1 MATEKKTTVR
11 RTTVADVARLA
22 GVSAM
27 TVSNVLNA
35 PHRVSEPTV
44 RTVQAA
50 IAELGYT
57 PNHAARALSSGR
69 SQVIGLPLYLEDD
82 TFSDQNPGLG
92 GFLHGLLGGLVKAAA
107 KAGYGVHV
115 TTPTEAAS
123 GPVQSGTAQTKVA
136 QSEIALYE
144 KLIAARQVDAIVV
157 LETMPHDPRIEF
169 LSTRGFPFVAFGR
182 TGHQHRQC
190 WVDVDNEVSMAA
202 IARHTRSTGRDRAAY
217 LATRSGLPWV
227 HQRKAGFLQE
237 YTSPH
242 SLQDFDELAA
252 VATFVADAVDGPEPP
267 EVFVAD
273 NDAFAV
279 VAIRT
284 LQRHGVMVGQDIA
297 VTGFNDFPF
306 ASMLDTPLTTA
317 RIPLRDIAARLF
329 ARALL
334 EISGEPDQPGEL
346 VTAELVVRSSA

>member
-1 MATEKKTTVR
+1 MANERKKTLVHR

-35 PHRVSEPTV
+35 PHRVSDQTV

-50 IAELGYT
+50 IDELDYT

-82 TFSDQNPGLG
+82 AFSDQNPGLG

-107 KAGYGVHV
+107 TSGYGVHV
-115 TTPTEAAS
+115 TTPTEGA
-123 GPVQSGTAQTKVA
+123 T
-136 QSEIALYE
+136 EIALYE

-157 LETMPHDPRIEF
+157 LETMPRDPRLEF
-169 LSTRGFPFVAFGR
+169 LSSRGFPFVAFGR
-182 TGHQHRQC
+182 TGPTQRQC
-190 WVDVDNEVSMAA
+190 WVDVDNVASMAA
-202 IARHTRSTGRDRAAY
+202 IGRHLQSTGRTRAAY
-217 LATRSGLPWV
+217 LGTKNSLPWV
-227 HQRKAGFLQE
+227 HQREEGFLQE
-237 YTSPH
+237 FSSPH
-242 SLQDFDELAA
+242 STQSFDDLDA
-252 VATFVADAVDGPEPP
+252 VAAYVVSTLDCDNPP
-267 EVFVAD
+267 DTYVAD

-279 VAIRT
+279 VAMRA
-284 LQRHGVMVGQDIA
+284 LQRRGVKVGQDVA

-317 RIPLRDIAARLF
+317 RIPLRDIAGCLF
-329 ARALL
+329 SRALR
-334 EISGEPDQPGEL
+334 EISGDPDQPGQL
-346 VTAELVVRSSA
+346 VTAPLVVRSSA

>member
-1 MATEKKTTVR
+1 MAAEKPR

-44 RTVQAA
+44 RTVRAA
-50 IAELGYT
+50 IDELGYI

-69 SQVIGLPLYLEDD
+69 SQVIGLPLYFEDG
-82 TFSDQNPGLG
+82 FSDDENPGLG

-107 KAGYGVHV
+107 VSGYGVHV
-115 TTPTEAAS
+115 TTPTEGA
-123 GPVQSGTAQTKVA
+123 T
-136 QSEIALYE
+136 EIALYE

-169 LSTRGFPFVAFGR
+169 LSRRRFPFVAFGR
-182 TGHQHRQC
+182 TGAEQRQC
-190 WVDVDNEVSMAA
+190 WVDVDNETSMAG
-202 IARHTRSTGRDRAAY
+202 IAAHLRSTGRERAVY
-217 LATRSGLPWV
+217 LATDSALPWV
-227 HQRKAGFLQE
+227 HQRQDGFVRE
-237 YTSPH
+237 FPATVVRSFG
-242 SLQDFDELAA
+242 SLDA
-252 VATFVADAVDGPEPP
+252 VAAYVAEAETPDA
-267 EVFVAD
+267 FVAD

-279 VAIRT
+279 VAMRS
-284 LQRHGVMVGQDIA
+284 LQRRGIAVGQDIA

-317 RIPLRDIAARLF
+317 RIPLRDIATCLF
-329 ARALL
+329 DRALR
-334 EISGEPDQPGEL
+334 EISGEPDAPGRL
-346 VTAELVVRSSA
+346 VTAPLVVRSSA

>member
-1 MATEKKTTVR
+1 MAVEKKRPVR

-50 IAELGYT
+50 IEELGYT

-82 TFSDQNPGLG
+82 AFADQNPGLG
-92 GFLHGLLGGLVKAAA
+92 GFLHGLLGGLVKSAAVS
-107 KAGYGVHV
+107 GYGVHV
-115 TTPTEAAS
+115 TTPTEGA
-123 GPVQSGTAQTKVA
+123 T
-136 QSEIALYE
+136 EIALYE

-157 LETMPHDPRIEF
+157 LETMPRDPRIEF
-169 LSTRGFPFVAFGR
+169 LSNRGFPFVAFGR
-182 TGHQHRQC
+182 TGPGQRQC

-202 IARHTRSTGRDRAAY
+202 IARHAASTGRTRAAY
-217 LATRSGLPWV
+217 LATASSLPWV
-227 HQRKAGFLQE
+227 HQRQDGFLQE
-237 YTSPH
+237 FTSPH
-242 SLQDFDELAA
+242 SVQAFSELDTVVSYVESAL
-252 VATFVADAVDGPEPP
+252 DCSNPP
-267 EVFVAD
+267 DLFVAD

-279 VAIRT
+279 VAMRT
-284 LQRHGVMVGQDIA
+284 LQRRGVKVGQDIA

-317 RIPLRDIAARLF
+317 RIPLRDIAACLF
-329 ARALL
+329 DRALH
-334 EISGEPDQPGEL
+334 EINGDPDQPGRL
-346 VTAELVVRSSA
+346 VTAPLVIRASA

>member
-1 MATEKKTTVR
+1 MAGEKKQPVR

-50 IAELGYT
+50 IDELGYT

-82 TFSDQNPGLG
+82 AFSDQNPGLG
-92 GFLHGLLGGLVKAAA
+92 GFLHGLLGGLVKSAAIG
-107 KAGYGVHV
+107 GYGVHV
-115 TTPTEAAS
+115 TTPTEGA
-123 GPVQSGTAQTKVA
+123 T
-136 QSEIALYE
+136 EIALYE

-157 LETMPHDPRIEF
+157 LETMPRDPRIEF
-169 LSTRGFPFVAFGR
+169 LTNRGFPFVAFGR

-190 WVDVDNEVSMAA
+190 WVDVDNEASMVA
-202 IARHTRSTGRDRAAY
+202 IGKHLRATGRTKATY
-217 LATRSGLPWV
+217 LATASSLPWV
-227 HQRKAGFLQE
+227 HQRQDGFLQE
-237 YTSPH
+237 FSSPL
-242 SLQDFDELAA
+242 SVESFSDLDA
-252 VATFVADAVDGPEPP
+252 VAEYVMNCPDKPD
-267 EVFVAD
+267 VFVAD

-279 VAIRT
+279 VAMRA
-284 LQRHGVMVGQDIA
+284 LQRRGIKVGQDVA

-317 RIPLRDIAARLF
+317 RIPLRDIASCLF
-329 ARALL
+329 TRALH
-334 EISGEPDQPGEL
+334 EINGDPDQPGRL
-346 VTAELVVRSSA
+346 VTAPLVVSSSA